1 MEKMVDDCCPICA
14 LMDFRIN
21 ESIENFLYE
30 SVNNPHIRYKIEKTN
45 GFCNHH
51 VHMMLKKGDP
61 LSHAILYQDLMNNVI
76 TNLDNPKSKMKYN
89 DHTGCI
95 FCERER
101 ENENNYTKA
110 FLDFFEKEEFL
121 ERYKKSGTLCV
132 PHLIMIKN
140 IKFSNKKT
148 LNAIMAETL
157 AKYRILNG
165 HLSEIKRKN
174 DYRFAGEEW
183 TEKEKTAWVR
193 GAEIFGGLEGI
204 NR

>member
-1 MEKMVDDCCPICA
+1 MEKMEGDCCPVCE

-21 ESIENFLYE
+21 QSLENFLYE

-76 TNLDNPKSKMKYN
+76 ANVNNPKSKIKYN
-89 DHTGCI
+89 EHSGCI

-101 ENENNYTKA
+101 ENEYDYTKA
-110 FLDFFEKEEFL
+110 FLDFFSKEEFS
-121 ERYKKSGTLCV
+121 EKYKKKGLLCV
-132 PHLIMIKN
+132 PHLVIIKN
-140 IKFSNKKT
+140 IKFTNKKT
-148 LNAIMAETL
+148 LNAIMDATL
-157 AKYRILNG
+157 EKYRVLNG
-165 HLSEIKRKN
+165 HLSEIKRKS
-174 DYRFAGEEW
+174 DYRHTDEEW
-183 TEKEKTAWVR
+183 TEDEKAAWTKAAR
-193 GAEIFGGLEGI
+193 TFGGIEGI